1 MLSSWF
7 ANTTL
12 QKGRKIADELD
23 SDEMMIGTAWLSD
36 RPLPSELEYFF
47 LHFYSLSLAF
57 FTYAALE
64 SQALLKRML
73 I

>member
-47 LHFYSLSLAF
+47 FI
-57 FTYAALE
+57 FTHYL
-64 SQALLKRML
+64 
-73 I
+73 

>member
-7 ANTTL
+7 ANTAL

-36 RPLPSELEYFF
+36 RPLPNELEYIFFFF
-47 LHFYSLSLAF
+47 LTLYL
-57 FTYAALE
+57 
-64 SQALLKRML
+64 
-73 I
+73 